1 MKRAIV
7 ILAAAFCGWVFAI
20 SVPSARHLDPALQLA
35 SKVSLAWIGFYCIY
49 NSLRRRRR
57 STRLPDQEVARWL
70 VSPPS

>member
-7 ILAAAFCGWVFAI
+7 IFAAAFCGWFFAI
-20 SVPSARHLDPALQLA
+20 SVPGASHLNPALQLA
-35 SKVSLAWIGFYCIY
+35 TRVSLGWIGFYCIY